1 MKVVPKKS
9 KQGTY
14 IQSVREHYLRDDIGC
29 QSLACKLCSE
39 RDPAEP
45 FLPLSTPVASQTLSA
60 TAPHYLIPDAQT
72 LLRFLEIF
80 EAPIITDVIILQTV
94 FAEVDAATNLRT
106 VNRIR
111 FAHHAS
117 PFFSLLPSLFD
128 DRALF
133 RDPRRR
139 IVLFCN
145 EHSIYTF
152 VEQQERESKVA
163 RTKRGTQKEL
173 WFLLLLFFIVLI
185 AIDAAVTWYAKHTEQ
200 TNIPII
206 FLSSEKQDLKEV
218 SKTGYISLSLFISLF
233 WQTNVSVMSIAAY
246 LERHFTL
253 HSELRELCESLQS
266 VAADAPSSEGQRDDG
281 SAPIVRHSQTGY
293 FEVWLAVCFLS
304 LLILES
310 SVFEREFIGRWCK
323 VGSILQGAA
332 LCQ

>member
-1 MKVVPKKS
+1 MEVRVKVVPKKS

-117 PFFSLLPSLFD
+117 LFFSLSYLLCLMIELSFVILVVELYCFATNTRSTHLLNNKNENQKLREQKEVLKRSCGFYYYYFSLF
-128 DRALF
+128 
-133 RDPRRR
+133 
-139 IVLFCN
+139 
-145 EHSIYTF
+145 S
-152 VEQQERESKVA
+152 
-163 RTKRGTQKEL
+163 
-173 WFLLLLFFIVLI
+173 
-185 AIDAAVTWYAKHTEQ
+185 
-200 TNIPII
+200 
-206 FLSSEKQDLKEV
+206 
-218 SKTGYISLSLFISLF
+218 
-233 WQTNVSVMSIAAY
+233 
-246 LERHFTL
+246 
-253 HSELRELCESLQS
+253 
-266 VAADAPSSEGQRDDG
+266 
-281 SAPIVRHSQTGY
+281 
-293 FEVWLAVCFLS
+293 
-304 LLILES
+304 
-310 SVFEREFIGRWCK
+310 
-323 VGSILQGAA
+323 
-332 LCQ
+332 